1 MKKFALSCLTALL
14 SVTAWGQTEH
24 SFEVA
29 KNLDILNSLYRQ
41 LDLYFVDSLEAD
53 KLITTGIDAM
63 LESLDP
69 YTEYFAEE
77 DMSDL
82 KQMTTGKYGGIGS
95 VIRLRKDSTVI
106 ISEPYSG
113 MPAAE
118 VGLKVGDVILKI
130 DDKEIT
136 KGMMTAEVSDMLR
149 GEPGTTFVL
158 KVQRPGEKKPREF
171 KITRRN
177 IKVDAIQYFD
187 LIDENTGYIA
197 LNTFTEGCSKE
208 MRKAIISLKERGAKQ
223 LIIDLRGNGGGLLNE
238 AVDIVNLFVPK
249 DLTIVQT
256 KGKVMA
262 SNHTYVTKND
272 PLDLEI
278 PIVVLVSGNTASAA
292 EILSGSL
299 QDLDRAVVVGAKTF
313 GKGLVQSTM
322 ELPYNTSV
330 KLTTAKYYI
339 PSGRCVQA
347 IDYKRLRDEAEAKRR
362 GKTLAPKDTLSN
374 IFHTAGGREVKEGS
388 GIMPDVVVKHDTLAN
403 IVFYLST
410 DDVLLDWGTAYC
422 QKHES
427 IPEVR
432 DFAITDEDFNDLKQ
446 MAKDKDFKFD
456 RQSEKRL
463 QDLKKTAQFEGYYD
477 DAKAEFEALE
487 AKLAHNLDREM
498 DSHKKDIKRLMAQE
512 VVKRYYFQAGAAEE
526 AIKGDEDVEKALK
539 LINDSDAY
547 KKILHP

>member
-1 MKKFALSCLTALL
+1 MKKFALTFLTALM
-14 SVTAWGQTEH
+14 SIASWGQTEH

-106 ISEPYSG
+106 ISEPYAG

-130 DDKEIT
+130 DDKVIT

-149 GEPGTTFVL
+149 GEPGTTFIL

-249 DLTIVQT
+249 GLTIVET
-256 KGKVMA
+256 KGKVKA
-262 SNHTYVTKND
+262 SNHTYTTKND

-362 GKTLAPKDTLSN
+362 GKTLAPKDTLSS

-388 GIMPDVVVKHDTLAN
+388 GIMPDVAVKHDTLAN

-410 DDVLLDWGTAYC
+410 DDVLVDWGTAYC

-463 QDLKKTAQFEGYYD
+463 QDLKKTAKFEGYYE

-498 DSHKKDIKRLMAQE
+498 DGHKKDIKRLMAQE

-526 AIKGDEDVEKALK
+526 AIKGDEDVEKALE
-539 LINDSDAY
+539 LINDADGY